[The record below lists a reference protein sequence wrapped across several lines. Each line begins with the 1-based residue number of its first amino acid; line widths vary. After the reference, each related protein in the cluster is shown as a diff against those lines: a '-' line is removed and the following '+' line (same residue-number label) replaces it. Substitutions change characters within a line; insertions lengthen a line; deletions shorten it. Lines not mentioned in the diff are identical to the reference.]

1 MTNLLRSLTR
11 IYAFVRKELFE
22 ILRQPRLILT
32 LVLGP
37 FLILLLFGI
46 GFQNKPRVLRT
57 IFVVGVED
65 SPITKEIEKYKDLG
79 PQLNYL
85 GIETSLKDA
94 QDELKQGQ
102 ADLVVEVPFDAYDTI
117 RDNKQAIFTLYHN
130 EIDPLQADYIA
141 VFGRVYIDEVN
152 RRILRTLTESSKTQ
166 ARTAQQR
173 LVTVRRHASE
183 MRIALEKGDIVS
195 AQAEQKAL
203 SREIKA
209 LEESVSTDLALLDEV
224 EETLGTLESQS
235 GQSLQADLSDTRDK
249 AIDLKVIQQGKASYN
264 DEILVIRD
272 IEEDLQELEGYLNEF
287 QRISSSVLVSPFRS
301 QTIGIAAQLKI
312 ADYFTPAVI
321 VLLLQHLAVTF
332 AALSL
337 VREAQLGTIEV
348 FRVSPVSAVETQL
361 GKYISYLIVGLFLG
375 GILTWILT
383 ANTSIPIPIDLTQY
397 EWIPE
402 AWRVTNPTMLLG
414 LNVPMNGNWIA
425 YWIVITALLFA
436 SLGVGFLIS
445 AIVETDSQAVQYS
458 MIVLLSSVFFSGFF
472 ISIEALLPAVRTV
485 SWMLPATYAILLLQ
499 DIMLRGSTGDFFLLT
514 RDPYLIARL
523 LAYGVALFTI
533 AWLFFR
539 RSMRRE

>member
-1 MTNLLRSLTR
+1 MTSLLRSLIH

-57 IFVVGVED
+57 IFVVEAGD
-65 SPITKEIEKYKDLG
+65 SSIAKEIDKYKDLG
-79 PQLNYL
+79 PQLAYL
-85 GIETSLKDA
+85 GIETNRAVAEEKLK
-94 QDELKQGQ
+94 EGQ
-102 ADLVVEVPFDAYDTI
+102 ADLVVVAPSDAYNTI
-117 RDNKQAIFTLYHN
+117 RDNKQAVFTLLHN
-130 EIDPLQADYIA
+130 EIDPLQADYIS

-152 RRILRTLTESSKTQ
+152 RRILRTLTDNSKEQ
-166 ARTAQQR
+166 ARSAQQR
-173 LVTVRRHASE
+173 LVTVRRHASQ
-183 MRIALEKGDIVS
+183 MRVALERGDILS
-195 AQAEQKAL
+195 AQTEQKAL
-203 SREIKA
+203 SREMNA

-224 EETLGTLESQS
+224 EGRLGTNLEAEG
-235 GQSLQADLSDTRDK
+235 GQSLEADLSDARDK
-249 AIDLKVIQQGKASYN
+249 TIELKVIQEGKASYEE
-264 DEILVIRD
+264 EIAAVND
-272 IEEDLQELEGYLNEF
+272 IEQDLQKIETYLKEF
-287 QRISSSVLVSPFRS
+287 QQISSLILVSPFRS
-301 QTIGIAAQLKI
+301 ETIGLATKLQV

-375 GILTWILT
+375 GVLTWILT
-383 ANTSIPIPIDLTQY
+383 SNIPINLPAY

-402 AWRVTNPTMLLG
+402 QYRALSLG
-414 LNVPMNGNWIA
+414 LGVPMNGDWMT
-425 YWIVITALLFA
+425 YWVVITALLFA

-499 DIMLRGSTGDFFLLT
+499 DIMLRGSTGDLFLLN
-514 RDPYLIARL
+514 RDPYLLARL
-523 LAYGVALFTI
+523 LAYGVALFTV

-539 RSMRRE
+539 RSMRKE

>member
-1 MTNLLRSLTR
+1 MTNLLRSLIH

-57 IFVVGVED
+57 LFVVEVED

-79 PQLNYL
+79 PQLAYL
-85 GIETSLKDA
+85 GIKTDRAEAEAQLKD
-94 QDELKQGQ
+94 GQ
-102 ADLVVEVPFDAYDTI
+102 ADLVVVVPSDAYDTI
-117 RDNKQAIFTLYHN
+117 RDNKQAVFTLLHN

-152 RRILRTLTESSKTQ
+152 RRILRTLTDSSKTQ
-166 ARTAQQR
+166 ARSAQQR

-183 MRIALEKGDIVS
+183 MRVALEEGDVVS

-203 SREIKA
+203 SREMKA

-224 EETLGTLESQS
+224 EGRLGTNLQADG
-235 GQSLQADLSDTRDK
+235 GQSLQADLSDARDK
-249 AIDLKVIQQGKASYN
+249 TVDLKVLQQGKASY
-264 DEILVIRD
+264 DEEITAIYD
-272 IEEDLQELEGYLNEF
+272 IEEDLQKIETYLKEF
-287 QRISSSVLVSPFRS
+287 QQISSTILVSPFRS
-301 QTIGIAAQLKI
+301 ETIGIATRLEI

-375 GILTWILT
+375 GVLTWILT
-383 ANTSIPIPIDLTQY
+383 SNIPINLPPY

-402 AWRVTNPTMLLG
+402 QYRALSIGLG
-414 LNVPMNGNWIA
+414 VPMNGNWAA
-425 YWIVITALLFA
+425 YWLVITALLFA

-499 DIMLRGSTGDFFLLT
+499 DIMLRGSTGDFLLLT

-523 LAYGVALFTI
+523 LAYGVALFII